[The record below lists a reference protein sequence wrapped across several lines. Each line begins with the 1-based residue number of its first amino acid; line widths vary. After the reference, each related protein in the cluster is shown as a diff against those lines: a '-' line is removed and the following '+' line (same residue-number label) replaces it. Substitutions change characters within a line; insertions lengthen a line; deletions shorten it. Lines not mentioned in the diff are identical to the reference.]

1 MYTYNIISYFSK
13 KNLTF
18 IFFLNENQLEKNKI
32 ILLAISLT
40 EQNRKILLEK
50 KRNSYWKSKSAINQ
64 FCWLSST

>member
-50 KRNSYWKSKSAINQ
+50 KTKFILKV
-64 FCWLSST
+64 